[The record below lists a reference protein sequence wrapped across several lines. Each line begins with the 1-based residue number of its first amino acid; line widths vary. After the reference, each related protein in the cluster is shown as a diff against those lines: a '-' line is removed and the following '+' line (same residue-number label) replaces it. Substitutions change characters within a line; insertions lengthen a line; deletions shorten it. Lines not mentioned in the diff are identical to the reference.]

1 MAFVAAI
8 ELSFKYHWDKKKCT
22 WYWKS
27 RWRFPGLQQRSEQ
40 AINQI
45 WKDLLSWLFFIPKPK
60 QQRRRKTSY
69 LRSKIWNRHNHKNKA
84 SNNVIWR
91 WPSLD
96 MSWNESFVGCQP
108 YVKFMDFWV
117 VKYFHTCLLT
127 SILLR
132 NKVAESNALTMPK
145 RNWMTKQWERARR
158 NQFNFPHWILTG

>member
-1 MAFVAAI
+1 MASVAAI
-8 ELSFKYHWDKKKCT
+8 ELSFKYHWDTKMHIILEVQMKISRIT
-22 WYWKS
+22 TKS
-27 RWRFPGLQQRSEQ
+27 EVSKNITEMERFTVLIIS
-40 AINQI
+40 
-45 WKDLLSWLFFIPKPK
+45 PKPK

-96 MSWNESFVGCQP
+96 MSWNESFVGCQL

-117 VKYFHTCLLT
+117 AKYFHTCLLT

-158 NQFNFPHWILTG
+158 YQLNFLTGF